1 MMAFT
6 INTGDDL
13 RVDLSIP
20 LRTSVFGGQ
29 EKLRINHLETCGTC
43 TGSGVKPGSKVN
55 TCKTCRGSGVVT
67 QVRRECF
74 HSHHSTLSIQK
85 KPDEFLFCVL
95 LQRNDSFR

>member
-1 MMAFT
+1 MHAR
-6 INTGDDL
+6 TGDDL
-13 RVDLSIP
+13 RVDLNIP

-67 QVRRECF
+67 QVSRG
-74 HSHHSTLSIQK
+74 
-85 KPDEFLFCVL
+85 
-95 LQRNDSFR
+95 NA